1 MIWAVYISSR
11 RDFSQHE
18 SRKAATHEMR
28 SWVEG
33 QEKMR
38 RFVPAVLRVMTLVYL
53 RGGDVGV
60 AGCVIAPRT

>member
-1 MIWAVYISSR
+1 MRWAVYISSR

-18 SRKAATHEMR
+18 SRKAAAHEMT
-28 SWVEG
+28 SWVVG
-33 QEKMR
+33 HEKRR

-53 RGGDVGV
+53 REGDVGV